1 MESPLGARELQE
13 ILKPLRDYANNEAD
27 AEGFHLEGDYEYQPD
42 CEHCTF
48 HVIVDDIARRLLAT
62 IRALQQP
69 VTVSDDDVRACLDE
83 FNDCAEMNSPETN
96 MRAAL
101 ETLAYRKSAPAET
114 TLETMT
120 GVEAKA
126 ALRSLGLEGVAF
138 TLSQRNAQGEKL
150 Q

>member
-1 MESPLGARELQE
+1 MPLTSADAAFIAHARE
-13 ILKPLRDYANNEAD
+13 
-27 AEGFHLEGDYEYQPD
+27 
-42 CEHCTF
+42 
-48 HVIVDDIARRLLAT
+48 DIDRLLAT
-62 IRALQQP
+62 IRSLQQP

-101 ETLAYRKSAPAET
+101 ETFAYRNSAPDET

-120 GVEAKA
+120 SAEAKA
-126 ALRSLGLEGVAF
+126 ALRSLGLEGA
-138 TLSQRNAQGEKL
+138 TLTLNQRNAQGEKL